1 MTLSLI
7 GKGIH
12 PVLKVQSI
20 ETQKEFALKKI
31 TRENVQHH
39 ASDLQEIMLLSS
51 INHPNIIKIL
61 GFETKQLLHQKNPSY
76 ILYILMDL
84 MKKNLGEEIVERRD
98 KFQYFST
105 EELLKLI
112 RDLLEALNY
121 LHDKGIAHRD
131 LKPENILLSGENR
144 LILTDFNDSFKRNE
158 IKPTPR
164 TIVGKL
170 SHFSF
175 YNIIYFLIILCFI
188 FN

>member
-1 MTLSLI
+1 MI
-7 GKGIH
+7 GKGNH

-51 INHPNIIKIL
+51 INHPNIIRIL

-84 MKKNLGEEIVERRD
+84 MKKNLGEEILERRG
-98 KFQYFST
+98 KFQYFSL
-105 EELLKLI
+105 EELLNLI

-131 LKPENILLSGENR
+131 LKPENILLSEDNR

-170 SHFSF
+170 SFF
-175 YNIIYFLIILCFI
+175 FAF
-188 FN
+188 